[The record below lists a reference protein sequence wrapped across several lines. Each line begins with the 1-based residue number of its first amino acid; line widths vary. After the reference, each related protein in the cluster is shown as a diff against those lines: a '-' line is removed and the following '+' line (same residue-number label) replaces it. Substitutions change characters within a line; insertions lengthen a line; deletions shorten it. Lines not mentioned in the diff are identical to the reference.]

1 MRQIVKL
8 CLSPQGTSS
17 WYHFPCPPQLLP
29 RCWVSG
35 WTPRRSQEPRGQMWL
50 TESGLDSC
58 LAPIQNGD
66 IKNPD
71 ITSSLFHQKRRVSPC
86 ISLQRTNSCQLRSPG
101 GSRKNGGRDLPNW
114 GVGGGVRGPPWDW
127 PLGNHDNPAPGYR
140 VGTRQA

>member
-1 MRQIVKL
+1 
-8 CLSPQGTSS
+8 
-17 WYHFPCPPQLLP
+17 
-29 RCWVSG
+29 
-35 WTPRRSQEPRGQMWL
+35 MWL

-114 GVGGGVRGPPWDW
+114 GVGGGVSGPPWDW
-127 PLGNHDNPAPGYR
+127 PLGTMTTLPLGILWAPDKHKPLYPSPHH
-140 VGTRQA
+140 VKEELGTSTINKR